1 MGRALGRAA
10 ALLAGC
16 LLLPAANADLAG
28 LLGDQ
33 PAVLSAQQAFAPQLA
48 AGADGR
54 LQVQFHIAP
63 GHYLYRDRL
72 LLTDAAGAPLHAQL
86 PPGDVYDDPEFGR
99 VAVLR
104 GDQDIHLPIPA
115 RPGVTV
121 GLRYQGCA
129 QGRLCY
135 APVSVQ
141 LQLPE

>member
-1 MGRALGRAA
+1 MGRAL

-16 LLLPAANADLAG
+16 LLVPDATADLAD
-28 LLGDQ
+28 LLGDR
-33 PAVLSAQQAFAPQLA
+33 PAVLSPQQAFAPQLV

-54 LQVQFHIAP
+54 LQVQFRIAP

-72 LLTDAAGAPLHAQL
+72 QLTDATNAPLHPDL
-86 PPGDVYDDPEFGR
+86 PPGDVYEDPEFGR

-104 GDQDIHLPIPA
+104 GDQNIHLPIPA
-115 RPGVTV
+115 RPGAAV

-135 APVSVQ
+135 APVSMQ

>member
-1 MGRALGRAA
+1 MGRAL

-16 LLLPAANADLAG
+16 LLVPAATAGLAD
-28 LLGDQ
+28 LLGDK
-33 PAVLSAQQAFAPQLA
+33 PAVLSPQQAFAPQLV

-54 LQVQFHIAP
+54 LQVQFRIAP

-72 LLTDAAGAPLHAQL
+72 QLTDATGAPLQAEL
-86 PPGDVYDDPEFGR
+86 PPGDIYEDPELGR

-104 GDQDIHLPIPA
+104 GDQNIHLHIPT
-115 RPGVTV
+115 RPGAVI

>member
-1 MGRALGRAA
+1 VTT
-10 ALLAGC
+10 
-16 LLLPAANADLAG
+16 
-28 LLGDQ
+28 
-33 PAVLSAQQAFAPQLA
+33 PAVLTVHSRLLHRNWRQAPT
-48 AGADGR
+48 AGFR
-54 LQVQFHIAP
+54 CRFRIAP

-72 LLTDAAGAPLHAQL
+72 LLTDAAGVPLQAQL

-104 GDQDIHLPIPA
+104 GDQDIHLPVPA
-115 RPGVTV
+115 RPGATI

>member
-1 MGRALGRAA
+1 MGRAL

-16 LLLPAANADLAG
+16 LLLSPTANADLAD
-28 LLGDQ
+28 LLGDR
-33 PAVLSAQQAFAPQLA
+33 PTILSPQQAFAPQLV

-54 LQVQFHIAP
+54 LQVQFRIAP

-72 LLTDAAGAPLHAQL
+72 QLTDATGAPLQAEL

-104 GDQDIHLPIPA
+104 GDQNIHLPVPA
-115 RPGVTV
+115 RPGAAI

-129 QGRLCY
+129 QDRLCY

>member
-1 MGRALGRAA
+1 VVGRAL

-33 PAVLSAQQAFAPQLA
+33 PAVLSPQQAFAPQLA
-48 AGADGR
+48 AGADGM

-72 LLTDAAGAPLHAQL
+72 QLTDAKGAPLHPQL
-86 PPGDVYDDPEFGR
+86 PPGELYDDPEFGP

-104 GDQDIHLPIPA
+104 GEQTVHLDIPA
-115 RPGVTV
+115 LAGATI

-135 APVSVQ
+135 APVGLRLS
-141 LQLPE
+141 LPEQSR